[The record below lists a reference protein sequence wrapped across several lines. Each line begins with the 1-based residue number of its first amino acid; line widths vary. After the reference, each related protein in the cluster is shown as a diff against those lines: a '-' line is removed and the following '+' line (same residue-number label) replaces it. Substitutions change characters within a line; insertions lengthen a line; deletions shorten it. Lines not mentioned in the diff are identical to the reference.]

1 MIRAKEIVIIAG
13 PNGAGKTTFARE
25 VLPKEAL
32 CANFINADLIAAGL
46 SPFHPELAAMRSAR
60 LVLESIREH
69 VRAGRGFALESTLSG
84 RTYAR
89 MIPEW
94 RRAGYYVTLFFLEIP
109 TAEIAVQRVAL
120 RVSQGGHDI
129 PEADIRRRFVRPAWI
144 PLADEALKRA
154 ALRAREVAIQTNTGI
169 VVMIEGKMVQISA
182 AELRA
187 ERDRAAAS
195 SLGSEIPTQVR
206 ASS

>member
-32 CANFINADLIAAGL
+32 CASFINADLIAAGL

-129 PEADIRRRFVRPAWI
+129 PEADIRRRFVSGKRNFVSIYRNLVDDWRHYENSGAI
-144 PLADEALKRA
+144 PLL
-154 ALRAREVAIQTNTGI
+154 VASGGLNQSN
-169 VVMIEGKMVQISA
+169 Q
-182 AELRA
+182 
-187 ERDRAAAS
+187 
-195 SLGSEIPTQVR
+195 P
-206 ASS
+206 